1 MANFSMNKVILGGR
15 LSSEIELNQTQSGIS
30 VASFSIAV
38 NRRATQ
44 GKEQETD
51 FFKCTAWR
59 GQADMLAR
67 YFKKGSSICIEGA
80 MQNRTWTTQDGQ
92 KRTTTEI
99 VVSDVYFV
107 DSKSESATQ
116 GEFGGNSPTLGEVAP
131 NFEEIKTDE
140 DLPF

>member
-15 LSSEIELNQTQSGIS
+15 ISSDVTLKQTQSGIS

-38 NRRATQ
+38 NRKKTD
-44 GKEQETD
+44 GEQQAD
-51 FFKCTAWR
+51 FFNCTAWR

-80 MQNRTWTTQDGQ
+80 MQNRSWTTQDGQ

-116 GEFGGNSPTLGEVAP
+116 GEFGGNSAMFGGVTPK
-131 NFEEIKTDE
+131 FEEIKTDD

>member
-15 LSSEIELNQTQSGIS
+15 LSSDVDLKQTQSGIS

-38 NRRATQ
+38 NRKKTD
-44 GKEQETD
+44 GEQKTD
-51 FFKCTAWR
+51 FFNCTAWR

-80 MQNRTWTTQDGQ
+80 MQNRSWTTQDGQ

-107 DSKSESATQ
+107 DSKNENATQ
-116 GEFGGNSPTLGEVAP
+116 GEFGGNSPMFGGVTP